1 MFLLAGESFFCV
13 FGVFLAFCLLACVRV
28 CLFFCLSIDRSIGV
42 VGVSTLK
49 ELRRGDW
56 IGLWYRVGR

>member
-13 FGVFLAFCLLACVRV
+13 FGVFLAFCLLAC
-28 CLFFCLSIDRSIGV
+28 LFVCLSIDRSVGV